1 MRFLFHI
8 AWRYLFAKKS
18 HNVINIISTISAI
31 GIALGCMVLVVIL
44 SVYNGFDN
52 LIKSLYNSYSPN
64 YIIEAA
70 KGKSFTADEALI
82 GKIREQEST
91 LAIAPLVQDNIFCT
105 YNGSQSVATLC
116 GVDSLFLQRSRLAD
130 YIVDGSFST
139 GLGEINGA
147 IVSSK
152 LAITLGIRCRFTTPL
167 MLYYPKMRR
176 DATAASTAASSTT
189 ATTTA
194 TPASTTAAAAAAYGA
209 AAGNMQELLSILK
222 AHPSGTIQLEKSFD
236 NGLVYIGIGRARQL
250 LQFKENE
257 VSALYLYGPAGR
269 EEEAPSNSLTKRLR
283 EALGKEFVVKDRYM
297 QNSTMYKM
305 MRSEKIAVYL
315 ILLFVIII
323 VSFNIFGSISLLI
336 IDKRGD
342 IEILRSM
349 GAREPLIKRVF
360 MLQGFLISALG
371 TLIGT
376 ALGVGLSLL
385 QYHFEIIK
393 LPGNFIIDHYPVEIV
408 PQDLLYIVAGV
419 LAAGYLISRL
429 PLRKEL

>member
-176 DATAASTAASSTT
+176 NPTAASTKASTAAST
-189 ATTTA
+189 
-194 TPASTTAAAAAAYGA
+194 AAAAYGA

-236 NGLVYIGIGRARQL
+236 NGLIYIGIGRARQL

>member
-167 MLYYPKMRR
+167 MLYYPKMRS
-176 DATAASTAASSTT
+176 STAAS
-189 ATTTA
+189 
-194 TPASTTAAAAAAYGA
+194 
-209 AAGNMQELLSILK
+209 NMQELLSILK

-236 NGLVYIGIGRARQL
+236 NSLVYIGIGRARQL

>member
-176 DATAASTAASSTT
+176 STAASTKASTAAST
-189 ATTTA
+189 
-194 TPASTTAAAAAAYGA
+194 TPATAASITAAAYG

>member
-176 DATAASTAASSTT
+176 DATAASTKAST
-189 ATTTA
+189 A
-194 TPASTTAAAAAAYGA
+194 ASTTASTAAAAYGA

-236 NGLVYIGIGRARQL
+236 NGLVYIGIERARQL

>member
-152 LAITLGIRCRFTTPL
+152 LAIMLGIRCRFTTPL

-176 DATAASTAASSTT
+176 NPAAASTK
-189 ATTTA
+189 
-194 TPASTTAAAAAAYGA
+194 ASTTASTT
-209 AAGNMQELLSILK
+209 AGNMQELLSILK

-236 NGLVYIGIGRARQL
+236 NGLVYIGIERARQL

-283 EALGKEFVVKDRYM
+283 EALGEEFVVKDRYM

>member
-130 YIVDGSFST
+130 YIVDGSFNT

-176 DATAASTAASSTT
+176 NPAA
-189 ATTTA
+189 
-194 TPASTTAAAAAAYGA
+194 ASTTASTAAAAYGA
-209 AAGNMQELLSILK
+209 AASNMQELLSILK

-236 NGLVYIGIGRARQL
+236 NGLVYIGIERARQL

-385 QYHFEIIK
+385 QYHFQIIK

>member
-1 MRFLFHI
+1 M
-8 AWRYLFAKKS
+8 
-18 HNVINIISTISAI
+18 INIISTISAI

-152 LAITLGIRCRFTTPL
+152 LAITLGIRCRFATLL
-167 MLYYPKMRR
+167 MLYGPRVRR
-176 DATAASTAASSTT
+176 TPTAASTAASR
-189 ATTTA
+189 
-194 TPASTTAAAAAAYGA
+194 TAATAATAYA

-236 NGLVYIGIGRARQL
+236 NGLVYIGIERARQL

>member
-130 YIVDGSFST
+130 YIVDGSFNT

-176 DATAASTAASSTT
+176 ST
-189 ATTTA
+189 
-194 TPASTTAAAAAAYGA
+194 

-236 NGLVYIGIGRARQL
+236 NGLVYIGIERARQL

-349 GAREPLIKRVF
+349 GARESLIKRVF

-385 QYHFEIIK
+385 QYHFQIIK

>member
-1 MRFLFHI
+1 M
-8 AWRYLFAKKS
+8 
-18 HNVINIISTISAI
+18 INIISTISAI

-176 DATAASTAASSTT
+176 SI
-189 ATTTA
+189 
-194 TPASTTAAAAAAYGA
+194 
-209 AAGNMQELLSILK
+209 AAGNIQELLSILK

-236 NGLVYIGIGRARQL
+236 NGLVYIGIERARQL

-376 ALGVGLSLL
+376 ALGVGLALL

>member
-130 YIVDGSFST
+130 YIVDGSFNT

-176 DATAASTAASSTT
+176 STAAS
-189 ATTTA
+189 
-194 TPASTTAAAAAAYGA
+194 
-209 AAGNMQELLSILK
+209 NMQDLLSILK

-236 NGLVYIGIGRARQL
+236 NGLVYIGIERARQL

>member
-1 MRFLFHI
+1 M
-8 AWRYLFAKKS
+8 
-18 HNVINIISTISAI
+18 INIISTISAI

-176 DATAASTAASSTT
+176 STAAS
-189 ATTTA
+189 
-194 TPASTTAAAAAAYGA
+194 
-209 AAGNMQELLSILK
+209 NMQELLSILK

-236 NGLVYIGIGRARQL
+236 NGLVYIGIERARQL

>member
-82 GKIREQEST
+82 GKIREQENT

-167 MLYYPKMRR
+167 MLYYPRMRR
-176 DATAASTAASSTT
+176 NPTAASTKASTAAST
-189 ATTTA
+189 
-194 TPASTTAAAAAAYGA
+194 AAAAYGA

-236 NGLVYIGIGRARQL
+236 NGLVYIGIERARQL

-269 EEEAPSNSLTKRLR
+269 EEAPSNSLTKRLR
-283 EALGKEFVVKDRYM
+283 EALGEEFVVKDRYM

>member
-1 MRFLFHI
+1 M
-8 AWRYLFAKKS
+8 
-18 HNVINIISTISAI
+18 INIISTISAI
-31 GIALGCMVLVVIL
+31 GIALGCMVLVVLL

-167 MLYYPKMRR
+167 MLYYPRMRR
-176 DATAASTAASSTT
+176 NPAAASTAAS
-189 ATTTA
+189 TTTT
-194 TPASTTAAAAAAYGA
+194 TPASITAAASTAAAS
-209 AAGNMQELLSILK
+209 NMQELLSILK

>member
-1 MRFLFHI
+1 M
-8 AWRYLFAKKS
+8 
-18 HNVINIISTISAI
+18 INIISTISAI

-176 DATAASTAASSTT
+176 NTAASTA
-189 ATTTA
+189 
-194 TPASTTAAAAAAYGA
+194 A

-236 NGLVYIGIGRARQL
+236 NGLVYIGIERARQL

-269 EEEAPSNSLTKRLR
+269 EEEVPSNSLTKRLR

-349 GAREPLIKRVF
+349 GARESLIKRVF

-385 QYHFEIIK
+385 QYHFQIIK

>member
-176 DATAASTAASSTT
+176 NPAAS
-189 ATTTA
+189 
-194 TPASTTAAAAAAYGA
+194 
-209 AAGNMQELLSILK
+209 NMQELLSILK

-236 NGLVYIGIGRARQL
+236 NGLVYIGIERARQL

-385 QYHFEIIK
+385 QYHFQIIK

>member
-1 MRFLFHI
+1 M
-8 AWRYLFAKKS
+8 
-18 HNVINIISTISAI
+18 INIISTISAI

-176 DATAASTAASSTT
+176 STAAS
-189 ATTTA
+189 
-194 TPASTTAAAAAAYGA
+194 
-209 AAGNMQELLSILK
+209 NMQELLSILK

-236 NGLVYIGIGRARQL
+236 NGLVYIGIERARQL
-250 LQFKENE
+250 LQFNENE

-349 GAREPLIKRVF
+349 GARESLIKRVF

>member
-176 DATAASTAASSTT
+176 ST
-189 ATTTA
+189 
-194 TPASTTAAAAAAYGA
+194 

-385 QYHFEIIK
+385 QYHFQIIK

>member
-176 DATAASTAASSTT
+176 STAAS
-189 ATTTA
+189 
-194 TPASTTAAAAAAYGA
+194 
-209 AAGNMQELLSILK
+209 NMQELLSILK

-236 NGLVYIGIGRARQL
+236 NGLVYIGIERARQL

-283 EALGKEFVVKDRYM
+283 EALGKEFIVKDRYM

>member
-176 DATAASTAASSTT
+176 NTAASTAASTT
-189 ATTTA
+189 ASTA
-194 TPASTTAAAAAAYGA
+194 ASTAAAAYGA

-283 EALGKEFVVKDRYM
+283 EALGEEFVVKDRYM

-349 GAREPLIKRVF
+349 GARESLIKRVF

>member
-1 MRFLFHI
+1 M
-8 AWRYLFAKKS
+8 
-18 HNVINIISTISAI
+18 INIISTISAI

-176 DATAASTAASSTT
+176 NTAASTAAS
-189 ATTTA
+189 TTTA
-194 TPASTTAAAAAAYGA
+194 TPASITAAASTAAAS
-209 AAGNMQELLSILK
+209 NMQELLSILK

-236 NGLVYIGIGRARQL
+236 NGLVYIGIERARQL

-349 GAREPLIKRVF
+349 GARESLIKRVF

-385 QYHFEIIK
+385 QYHFQIIK

>member
-176 DATAASTAASSTT
+176 NTAASTKASTAASTT
-189 ATTTA
+189 
-194 TPASTTAAAAAAYGA
+194 AAAYGA

-236 NGLVYIGIGRARQL
+236 NGLVYIGIERARQL

>member
-1 MRFLFHI
+1 M
-8 AWRYLFAKKS
+8 
-18 HNVINIISTISAI
+18 INIISTISAI

-176 DATAASTAASSTT
+176 NTAASTKASTAASTT
-189 ATTTA
+189 A
-194 TPASTTAAAAAAYGA
+194 ST

-236 NGLVYIGIGRARQL
+236 NGLVYIGIERARQL

-349 GAREPLIKRVF
+349 GARESLIKRVF

>member
-176 DATAASTAASSTT
+176 STAASTAAS
-189 ATTTA
+189 
-194 TPASTTAAAAAAYGA
+194 TTAATAATAYA

-236 NGLVYIGIGRARQL
+236 NGLVYIGIERARQL

-385 QYHFEIIK
+385 QYHFQIIK

-408 PQDLLYIVAGV
+408 PQDLLYIIAGV

>member
-152 LAITLGIRCRFTTPL
+152 LAIMLGIRCRFTTPL

-176 DATAASTAASSTT
+176 STAAS
-189 ATTTA
+189 
-194 TPASTTAAAAAAYGA
+194 
-209 AAGNMQELLSILK
+209 NMQELLSILK

-385 QYHFEIIK
+385 QYHFQIIK

>member
-1 MRFLFHI
+1 M
-8 AWRYLFAKKS
+8 
-18 HNVINIISTISAI
+18 INIISTISAI

-130 YIVDGSFST
+130 YIVDGSFNT

-176 DATAASTAASSTT
+176 N
-189 ATTTA
+189 
-194 TPASTTAAAAAAYGA
+194 P

-236 NGLVYIGIGRARQL
+236 NGLVYIGIERARQL

-269 EEEAPSNSLTKRLR
+269 EEEVPSNSLTKRLR

>member
-1 MRFLFHI
+1 M
-8 AWRYLFAKKS
+8 
-18 HNVINIISTISAI
+18 INIISTISAI

-176 DATAASTAASSTT
+176 NPAASTTASKAATTAAST
-189 ATTTA
+189 
-194 TPASTTAAAAAAYGA
+194 AAAAYGA

-385 QYHFEIIK
+385 QYHFQIIK

>member
-1 MRFLFHI
+1 M
-8 AWRYLFAKKS
+8 
-18 HNVINIISTISAI
+18 INIISTISAI

-167 MLYYPKMRR
+167 MLYYPRMRR
-176 DATAASTAASSTT
+176 NPTAASTKASTAASTKAST
-189 ATTTA
+189 A
-194 TPASTTAAAAAAYGA
+194 ASTTAAAYGA
-209 AAGNMQELLSILK
+209 AAGNMQDLLSILK

-236 NGLVYIGIGRARQL
+236 NGLVYIGIERARQL

-342 IEILRSM
+342 IEILLSM

-385 QYHFEIIK
+385 QYHFQIIK

>member
-1 MRFLFHI
+1 M
-8 AWRYLFAKKS
+8 
-18 HNVINIISTISAI
+18 INIISTISAI

-176 DATAASTAASSTT
+176 STAASTAASTT
-189 ATTTA
+189 AGT
-194 TPASTTAAAAAAYGA
+194 

-236 NGLVYIGIGRARQL
+236 NGLVYIGIERARQL

-385 QYHFEIIK
+385 QYHFQIIK

>member
-176 DATAASTAASSTT
+176 DATAASTKASTAAST
-189 ATTTA
+189 A
-194 TPASTTAAAAAAYGA
+194 ASTTASTTAGTT
-209 AAGNMQELLSILK
+209 AGNMQELLSILK

-283 EALGKEFVVKDRYM
+283 EALGEEFVVKDRYM

>member
-1 MRFLFHI
+1 M
-8 AWRYLFAKKS
+8 
-18 HNVINIISTISAI
+18 INIISTISAI

-176 DATAASTAASSTT
+176 DPAASTTASTAASTAA
-189 ATTTA
+189 
-194 TPASTTAAAAAAYGA
+194 AAYGA
-209 AAGNMQELLSILK
+209 TAGNMQELLSILK

>member
-1 MRFLFHI
+1 M
-8 AWRYLFAKKS
+8 
-18 HNVINIISTISAI
+18 INIISTISAI

-176 DATAASTAASSTT
+176 ST
-189 ATTTA
+189 
-194 TPASTTAAAAAAYGA
+194 

-236 NGLVYIGIGRARQL
+236 NGLVYIGIERARQL

-349 GAREPLIKRVF
+349 GARESLIKRVF

-385 QYHFEIIK
+385 QYHFQIIK

>member
-1 MRFLFHI
+1 M
-8 AWRYLFAKKS
+8 
-18 HNVINIISTISAI
+18 INIISTISAI

-152 LAITLGIRCRFTTPL
+152 LAIMLGIRCRFTTPL

-176 DATAASTAASSTT
+176 STAAS
-189 ATTTA
+189 
-194 TPASTTAAAAAAYGA
+194 
-209 AAGNMQELLSILK
+209 NMQELLSILK

>member
-176 DATAASTAASSTT
+176 NTA
-189 ATTTA
+189 
-194 TPASTTAAAAAAYGA
+194 A

-236 NGLVYIGIGRARQL
+236 NGLVYIGIERARQL

>member
-1 MRFLFHI
+1 M
-8 AWRYLFAKKS
+8 
-18 HNVINIISTISAI
+18 INIISTISAI

-152 LAITLGIRCRFTTPL
+152 LAIMLGIRCRFTTPL

-176 DATAASTAASSTT
+176 STAAS
-189 ATTTA
+189 
-194 TPASTTAAAAAAYGA
+194 
-209 AAGNMQELLSILK
+209 NMQELLSILK

-236 NGLVYIGIGRARQL
+236 NSLVYIGIGRARQL

>member
-176 DATAASTAASSTT
+176 ST
-189 ATTTA
+189 
-194 TPASTTAAAAAAYGA
+194 

-349 GAREPLIKRVF
+349 GARESLIKRVF

>member
-1 MRFLFHI
+1 M
-8 AWRYLFAKKS
+8 
-18 HNVINIISTISAI
+18 INIISTISAI

-167 MLYYPKMRR
+167 MLYYPKMRLNP
-176 DATAASTAASSTT
+176 TAASTAAS
-189 ATTTA
+189 
-194 TPASTTAAAAAAYGA
+194 TTAAAS
-209 AAGNMQELLSILK
+209 NMQELLSILK

-269 EEEAPSNSLTKRLR
+269 EGEAPSNSLTKRLR

>member
-1 MRFLFHI
+1 M
-8 AWRYLFAKKS
+8 
-18 HNVINIISTISAI
+18 INIISTISAI

-130 YIVDGSFST
+130 YIVDGSFNT

-176 DATAASTAASSTT
+176 ST
-189 ATTTA
+189 
-194 TPASTTAAAAAAYGA
+194 

-236 NGLVYIGIGRARQL
+236 NGLVYIGIERARQL

-349 GAREPLIKRVF
+349 GARESLIKRVF

-385 QYHFEIIK
+385 QYHFQIIK

>member
-176 DATAASTAASSTT
+176 NTAASTAAS
-189 ATTTA
+189 TTTA
-194 TPASTTAAAAAAYGA
+194 TPASITAAASTAAAS
-209 AAGNMQELLSILK
+209 NMQELLSILK

-236 NGLVYIGIGRARQL
+236 NGLVYIGIERARQL

-371 TLIGT
+371 TLIGA

>member
-1 MRFLFHI
+1 M
-8 AWRYLFAKKS
+8 
-18 HNVINIISTISAI
+18 INIISTISAI

-176 DATAASTAASSTT
+176 DATAASTKAST
-189 ATTTA
+189 A
-194 TPASTTAAAAAAYGA
+194 ASTTAGTT
-209 AAGNMQELLSILK
+209 AGNMQELLSILK

-236 NGLVYIGIGRARQL
+236 NGLVYIGIERARQL

-269 EEEAPSNSLTKRLR
+269 EEEAPSNSLTKKLR

>member
-1 MRFLFHI
+1 M
-8 AWRYLFAKKS
+8 
-18 HNVINIISTISAI
+18 INIISTISAI

-167 MLYYPKMRR
+167 MLYYPRMRR
-176 DATAASTAASSTT
+176 NPTAASTKASTAASTKAST
-189 ATTTA
+189 A
-194 TPASTTAAAAAAYGA
+194 ASTTAAAYGA

-236 NGLVYIGIGRARQL
+236 NGLVYIGIERARQL

-385 QYHFEIIK
+385 QYHFQIIK